1 MEPDFSRLAN
11 GADFYF
17 VRHGE
22 SEGNRDNI
30 IQGHQDAPLSE
41 RGRAQAESVGKWF
54 AGRPVD
60 SVFASPLQ
68 RAFETASIISRTGA
82 LPAPMADTTIKELD
96 TGIFSGLS
104 TTVIQ
109 ERFPEE
115 WVRFQSES
123 WEGVPEAESVA
134 SLRVRAIEHWNSLI
148 ERALEGHRTTLSVTH
163 GGMVQWLIKVTAGTA
178 SWMPLFSA
186 SNCGIFHFVV
196 RPIPGKGI
204 SYFREW
210 RLINHTVY

>member
-1 MEPDFSRLAN
+1 MEPDFARLTL

-41 RGRAQAESVGKWF
+41 NGRAQAGAVGRWF
-54 AGRPVD
+54 TGRPVD

-68 RAFETASIISRTGA
+68 RAFETASIICRTA
-82 LPAPMADTTIKELD
+82 TLPVPTVDASIKELN
-96 TGIFSGLS
+96 TGMFSGLS

-115 WVRFQSES
+115 WARFQRES
-123 WEGVPEAESVA
+123 WEGVPGAESVD
-134 SLRVRAIEHWNSLI
+134 SLRKRAIEHWNSLI
-148 ERALEGHRTTLSVTH
+148 ERAHDRHRTTLSVSH
-163 GGMVQWLIKVTAGTA
+163 GGMLQWLIKVTAGSTN
-178 SWMPLFSA
+178 WMPLFSA

-196 RPIPGKGI
+196 RPIPGKSA

-210 RLINHTVY
+210 RLINHVVY